1 MGSAPSTLEP
11 HSLYEL
17 SWTYAQDG
25 KIAIDAGAGTILD
38 ANPAMEALMG
48 YSRAELIGMQVTMLH
63 PEAERERVKVEIRK
77 AALKGSPHPGFHI
90 QRKDGSLASVAIW
103 SSESLKP
110 GSGPILIVE
119 FRDLTAHND
128 REEHLV
134 RMEARYRGLLEAAPD
149 GIVVV
154 NQGGE
159 IVLLNSLAE
168 KQFGYRRDELLGQKV
183 TSIIPEGFAERLI
196 ADGTRTAAE
205 ALAQQIGTGIELVAL
220 RKDGSEFPIEIML
233 SPLESAEG
241 ILVTAAI
248 RDITAQ
254 KEREHRLI
262 AQNWAL
268 SAYAGAALA
277 LAPASSSEELL
288 KAICEA
294 ITRQSIYVLAFAG
307 IAEDGQEKKI
317 RVAAE
322 AGSAVSFLHGM
333 DLSWSERDPDDRSPS
348 GICIR
353 TNKLQIIADTE
364 TSDVFAPWR
373 ERASR
378 FGIRSSIYIPLR
390 VEGGWQGEL
399 AIYAALPNAFEAPE
413 IEVFQHLAEQ
423 IVHGVHALNQGLGF
437 GCRTDHPGK
446 YAKEVDRCIV
456 RDGEAHGGRDGN
468 ARPLHGGSRD
478 PSGGYRSRNWQRN
491 GLARGAIAWIVCGGT
506 GPRYRKDFNSR
517 RNPDQ
522 ADQAHRGRM
531 GIDSRT
537 PGDRLHHSER
547 HSISVADCRDRAPT
561 S

>member
-248 RDITAQ
+248 RD
-254 KEREHRLI
+254 
-262 AQNWAL
+262 
-268 SAYAGAALA
+268 S
-277 LAPASSSEELL
+277 PELGVIGL
-288 KAICEA
+288 C
-294 ITRQSIYVLAFAG
+294 G
-307 IAEDGQEKKI
+307 
-317 RVAAE
+317 
-322 AGSAVSFLHGM
+322 
-333 DLSWSERDPDDRSPS
+333 RSPGACPGQFVRGASEGHLRGHHAPIHLCACLCRHCGRWPGKEDSSCRGS
-348 GICIR
+348 GQRREFFARDGSELVRARPGRPQPVRHLYSHQQAPDHCGHRDIR
-353 TNKLQIIADTE
+353 CLCTLARTGVAVRHTLQHLY
-364 TSDVFAPWR
+364 S
-373 ERASR
+373 ASR
-378 FGIRSSIYIPLR
+378 R
-390 VEGGWQGEL
+390 GWL
-399 AIYAALPNAFEAPE
+399 A
-413 IEVFQHLAEQ
+413 
-423 IVHGVHALNQGLGF
+423 G
-437 GCRTDHPGK
+437 
-446 YAKEVDRCIV
+446 
-456 RDGEAHGGRDGN
+456 
-468 ARPLHGGSRD
+468 
-478 PSGGYRSRNWQRN
+478 
-491 GLARGAIAWIVCGGT
+491 
-506 GPRYRKDFNSR
+506 
-517 RNPDQ
+517 
-522 ADQAHRGRM
+522 
-531 GIDSRT
+531 
-537 PGDRLHHSER
+537 
-547 HSISVADCRDRAPT
+547 
-561 S
+561 